1 MNKLNQASTFANK
14 AHEAYINGGADNEE
28 TLRLNETRL
37 RSVKIVPRVL
47 RGTEDFNCQSS
58 DQISVQC
65 NPLMIGPSAF
75 HQLASTEGEIATAHA
90 ANITNTPY
98 IVSCTSSVQPQLINS
113 TLREDLYWQQLYL
126 YDDKRLTELFL
137 NHAIKHGARAL
148 VVTVGSPIA
157 GKRTSALKAGWKISK
172 DMIAVFDQ
180 YKNLSIEDL
189 LRKME
194 KRNANWSDIAWL
206 RSKTDKP
213 IVLKGILDIDDAKKA
228 IDFGCSGIVV
238 TNHGGRQMDGLVTPY
253 DVLEEI
259 RDVVQNQ
266 LSIYVGDGIRTGL
279 DILKALSLGADRV
292 LIGRPVFWMLNEGGA
307 DKLIS
312 YINGTVD
319 DLKRL
324 MILSGCNNIDDI
336 QNLKTK

>member
-1 MNKLNQASTFANK
+1 MNQASTFANK

-194 KRNANWSDIAWL
+194 KRNANWSDVAWL

-279 DILKALSLGADRV
+279 DILKALSLGATACSFGKGF
-292 LIGRPVFWMLNEGGA
+292 LFALGAGGQEGVEQILLRMREEIRR
-307 DKLIS
+307 D
-312 YINGTVD
+312 
-319 DLKRL
+319 
-324 MILSGCNNIDDI
+324 MILLGCKSIKELNSSKIAYR
-336 QNLKTK
+336 